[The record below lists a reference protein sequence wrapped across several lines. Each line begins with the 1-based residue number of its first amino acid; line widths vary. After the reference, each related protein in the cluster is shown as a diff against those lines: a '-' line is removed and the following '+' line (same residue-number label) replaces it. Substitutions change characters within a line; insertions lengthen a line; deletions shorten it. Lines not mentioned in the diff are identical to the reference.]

1 MRRLRFMILGA
12 IVGLVVA
19 SFVVPPLLVWY
30 NEPGAVTPGHQTEMI
45 CNIPTLIHYT
55 TQRLL
60 LGQAIGAVLGAILFL
75 VIAGFASASEEQEP
89 APAA

>member
-12 IVGLVVA
+12 IVGMVVA
-19 SFVVPPLLVWY
+19 SFVVPPLLIWY
-30 NEPGAVTPGHQTEMI
+30 NEPGAITPGHQTEMI
-45 CNIPTLIHYT
+45 CNIPTLIRYAT
-55 TQRLL
+55 RRLL

-75 VIAGFASASEEQEP
+75 VIAGVAGASEEP

>member
-1 MRRLRFMILGA
+1 MIVGA
-12 IVGLVVA
+12 IVGVLVA
-19 SFVVPPLLVWY
+19 SVVVPPLLVWY

-60 LGQAIGAVLGAILFL
+60 LGQAVGAVLGGILFL
-75 VIAGFASASEEQEP
+75 VIAGLSGPRAEP
-89 APAA
+89 AAAA